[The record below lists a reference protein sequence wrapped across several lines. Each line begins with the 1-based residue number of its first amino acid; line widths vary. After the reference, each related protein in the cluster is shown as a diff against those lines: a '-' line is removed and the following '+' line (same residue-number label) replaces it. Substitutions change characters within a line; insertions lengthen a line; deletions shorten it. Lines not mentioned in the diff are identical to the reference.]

1 MNHCK
6 TLHKLKLYLNCFV
19 LCLIVPLA
27 MAMATARPAEATTIV
42 NFSTAMGNFSL
53 ELFDDVAPGTV
64 ANFLNYVDSGRYDN
78 VVIHRSILGFVIQ
91 GGLLSIDDQQNTVS
105 RIVTDPNIV
114 NEFSISNTRGTIA
127 MARVGGQVNSASS
140 EWFINAGNNSSLD
153 SVDGGFTVF
162 GRVLDDGMDVV
173 DAINALFTTTVFFTV
188 AGNLADVPLLNFS
201 GGNLTLANLIDASI
215 SREEDL
221 NSAPNVFDEST
232 SLLNIQVDAGAV
244 GLAAVSLF
252 IVSSAPDTVIQVI
265 PESVESLSASVE
277 KMATF
282 DDSSGRLL
290 IPELVIAGA
299 VAFRDVVFILSDV
312 EQLQFTLESFQ
323 Q

>member
-1 MNHCK
+1 
-6 TLHKLKLYLNCFV
+6 
-19 LCLIVPLA
+19 
-27 MAMATARPAEATTIV
+27 MAD
-42 NFSTAMGNFSL
+42 F
-53 ELFDDVAPGTV
+53 
-64 ANFLNYVDSGRYDN
+64 
-78 VVIHRSILGFVIQ
+78 
-91 GGLLSIDDQQNTVS
+91 
-105 RIVTDPNIV
+105 
-114 NEFSISNTRGTIA
+114 
-127 MARVGGQVNSASS
+127 
-140 EWFINAGNNSSLD
+140 
-153 SVDGGFTVF
+153 
-162 GRVLDDGMDVV
+162 
-173 DAINALFTTTVFFTV
+173 
-188 AGNLADVPLLNFS
+188 PLLNYS

>member
-1 MNHCK
+1 
-6 TLHKLKLYLNCFV
+6 
-19 LCLIVPLA
+19 
-27 MAMATARPAEATTIV
+27 
-42 NFSTAMGNFSL
+42 
-53 ELFDDVAPGTV
+53 
-64 ANFLNYVDSGRYDN
+64 VDSGRYDN

-105 RIVTDPNIV
+105 RIITDPNIV

-127 MARVGGQVNSASS
+127 MARVGGQVNSANSQ
-140 EWFINAGNNSSLD
+140 WFINAGNNSSLD

-188 AGNLADVPLLNFS
+188 AGNLADFPLLNYS

-232 SLLNIQVDAGAV
+232 SLLNIQVDAGAA